1 MSKPLLLLLP
11 YAADFRWL
19 RGRADSP
26 WYPTAR
32 LYRQPRFGDWDN
44 VVREVRQDVA
54 QLGKCAGRAER
65 GAGTDLT
72 PRRRKEFIERRNAP
86 GLFQ

>member
-1 MSKPLLLLLP
+1 LAGATSKPLLLLLP
-11 YAADFRWL
+11 YAADFRRL

-54 QLGKCAGRAER
+54 QLGKCAGRA
-65 GAGTDLT
+65 A
-72 PRRRKEFIERRNAP
+72 
-86 GLFQ
+86 